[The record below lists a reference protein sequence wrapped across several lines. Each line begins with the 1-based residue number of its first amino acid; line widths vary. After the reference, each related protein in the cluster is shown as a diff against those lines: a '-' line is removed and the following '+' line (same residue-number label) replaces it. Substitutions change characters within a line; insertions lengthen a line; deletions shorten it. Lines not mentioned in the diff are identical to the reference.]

1 MFFKKNKN
9 DFELKTEEDS
19 SYYEYEDDTDFFRF
33 DNEEPINSSL
43 KYKAES
49 NIDSLDNNNDNSDY
63 VSTDFYNGYDQVD
76 EDDNADDNDNN
87 TTYTDD
93 STKSVGGIMLKVLNF
108 FLILVMAGAF
118 LVVFD
123 VVMVTKFNVG
133 PIFAIKVKTY
143 NDGGTKE
150 YAGIFYKVIKYKQTN
165 GRRDMVLG
173 SYKLSYSGEVYK
185 KSVLDLAILYR
196 DDFTNFSLL
205 EGKYV
210 VVTGKVLRVS
220 KEKQVVKL
228 IYEDSDNKY
237 QTIVT
242 FKMDKDANYDELKK
256 GNIVK
261 IAGVL
266 DDYSDNKQGIN
277 INMIMVLESRFLLF
291 FF

>member
-108 FLILVMAGAF
+108 FLILVI
-118 LVVFD
+118 FD

-173 SYKLSYSGEVYK
+173 SYKLSYAGEVYK

-256 GNIVK
+256 GNTVK

-277 INMIMVLESRFLLF
+277 INMINGTRK
-291 FF
+291 

>member
-49 NIDSLDNNNDNSDY
+49 NTDSLDNNDDNSDY
-63 VSTDFYNGYDQVD
+63 VSTDFYNSYDQV
-76 EDDNADDNDNN
+76 EVDDNIDDNS

-93 STKSVGGIMLKVLNF
+93 SNKSLGGIILKVLNF
-108 FLILVMAGAF
+108 FLILVMVGAF

-143 NDGGTKE
+143 NDGGTRE

-165 GRRDMVLG
+165 GRHDMVLG

-210 VVTGKVLRVS
+210 VVTGKVLSVS

-256 GNIVK
+256 GNTVK

-277 INMIMVLESRFLLF
+277 INMINGTRK
-291 FF
+291 

>member
-76 EDDNADDNDNN
+76 EDDNADDNDNS

-242 FKMDKDANYDELKK
+242 FKMDKDANYDGLKK
-256 GNIVK
+256 GNTVK
-261 IAGVL
+261 LAGVL

-277 INMIMVLESRFLLF
+277 INMINGTRK
-291 FF
+291 

>member
-63 VSTDFYNGYDQVD
+63 VSTDFYNGYDQV
-76 EDDNADDNDNN
+76 EVDDNADDNDNS

-93 STKSVGGIMLKVLNF
+93 SNKSVGGIMLKVLNF

-242 FKMDKDANYDELKK
+242 FKMDKDANYDGLKK

-277 INMIMVLESRFLLF
+277 INMINGTRK
-291 FF
+291 

>member
-118 LVVFD
+118 LIVFD

-210 VVTGKVLRVS
+210 VVTGKVLSVS

-242 FKMDKDANYDELKK
+242 FKMDKDANYDGLKK

-277 INMIMVLESRFLLF
+277 INMINGTRK
-291 FF
+291 

>member
-210 VVTGKVLRVS
+210 VVTGKVLSVS

-242 FKMDKDANYDELKK
+242 FKMDKDANYDGLKK

-277 INMIMVLESRFLLF
+277 INMINGTRK
-291 FF
+291 

>member
-9 DFELKTEEDS
+9 NFELKTEEDS

-93 STKSVGGIMLKVLNF
+93 STKSVGGIMLKVLNL

-242 FKMDKDANYDELKK
+242 FKMNKDANYDELKK
-256 GNIVK
+256 GNTVK

-277 INMIMVLESRFLLF
+277 INMINGTRK
-291 FF
+291 

>member
-49 NIDSLDNNNDNSDY
+49 NTDSLDNNDDNSDY

-165 GRRDMVLG
+165 GRHDMVLG

-277 INMIMVLESRFLLF
+277 INMINGTRK
-291 FF
+291 

>member
-49 NIDSLDNNNDNSDY
+49 NTDSLDNNDDNSDY
-63 VSTDFYNGYDQVD
+63 VSTDFYNSYDQV
-76 EDDNADDNDNN
+76 EVDDNIDDNDNS

-93 STKSVGGIMLKVLNF
+93 SNKSLGGIILKVLNF
-108 FLILVMAGAF
+108 FLILVMVGAF

-143 NDGGTKE
+143 NDGGTRE

-210 VVTGKVLRVS
+210 VVTGKVLSVS

-256 GNIVK
+256 ENTVK

-277 INMIMVLESRFLLF
+277 INMINGTRK
-291 FF
+291 

>member
-49 NIDSLDNNNDNSDY
+49 NTDSLDNNDDNSDY
-63 VSTDFYNGYDQVD
+63 VSTDFYNSYDQVD
-76 EDDNADDNDNN
+76 EDNNIDNT

-93 STKSVGGIMLKVLNF
+93 SNKSLCGIILKVLNF
-108 FLILVMAGAF
+108 FLILVMVGAF

-143 NDGGTKE
+143 NDGGTRE

-210 VVTGKVLRVS
+210 VVTGKVLSVS

-256 GNIVK
+256 GNTVK

-277 INMIMVLESRFLLF
+277 INMINGTRK
-291 FF
+291 

>member
-133 PIFAIKVKTY
+133 PIFAIKAKTY

-210 VVTGKVLRVS
+210 VVTGKVLSVS

-256 GNIVK
+256 GNTVK

-277 INMIMVLESRFLLF
+277 INMINGTRK
-291 FF
+291 

>member
-210 VVTGKVLRVS
+210 VVTGKVLSVS

-277 INMIMVLESRFLLF
+277 INMINGTRK
-291 FF
+291 

>member
-242 FKMDKDANYDELKK
+242 FKMDKDANYDGLKK

-277 INMIMVLESRFLLF
+277 INMINGTRK
-291 FF
+291 

>member
-33 DNEEPINSSL
+33 DNEEPISSSL

-165 GRRDMVLG
+165 GRHDMVLG

-277 INMIMVLESRFLLF
+277 INMINGTRK
-291 FF
+291 

>member
-49 NIDSLDNNNDNSDY
+49 NTDSLDNNDDNSDY
-63 VSTDFYNGYDQVD
+63 VSTDFYNSYDQV
-76 EDDNADDNDNN
+76 EVDDNIDDNDNS

-93 STKSVGGIMLKVLNF
+93 SNKSLGGIILKVLNF
-108 FLILVMAGAF
+108 FLILVMVGSF

-143 NDGGTKE
+143 NDGGTRE

-210 VVTGKVLRVS
+210 VVTGKVLSVS

-256 GNIVK
+256 GNTVK
-261 IAGVL
+261 ISGVL

-277 INMIMVLESRFLLF
+277 INMINGTRK
-291 FF
+291 

>member
-1 MFFKKNKN
+1 MNMKMI
-9 DFELKTEEDS
+9 LT
-19 SYYEYEDDTDFFRF
+19 
-33 DNEEPINSSL
+33 INSSL

-210 VVTGKVLRVS
+210 VFTGKVLRAS

-242 FKMDKDANYDELKK
+242 FKMDKDANYDGLKK

-277 INMIMVLESRFLLF
+277 INMINGTRK
-291 FF
+291 

>member
-173 SYKLSYSGEVYK
+173 NYKLSYSGEVYK

-256 GNIVK
+256 GNTVK

-277 INMIMVLESRFLLF
+277 INMINGARK
-291 FF
+291 

>member
-118 LVVFD
+118 FVVFD

-173 SYKLSYSGEVYK
+173 SYKLSYAGEVYK

-256 GNIVK
+256 GNTVK

-277 INMIMVLESRFLLF
+277 INMINGTRK
-291 FF
+291 

>member
-87 TTYTDD
+87 TTYNDD
-93 STKSVGGIMLKVLNF
+93 STKSLGGIILKVLNF

-210 VVTGKVLRVS
+210 VVTGKVLSVS

-256 GNIVK
+256 GNTVK

-277 INMIMVLESRFLLF
+277 INMINGTRK
-291 FF
+291 

>member
-196 DDFTNFSLL
+196 DDFTNLSLF

-277 INMIMVLESRFLLF
+277 INMINGTRK
-291 FF
+291 

>member
-49 NIDSLDNNNDNSDY
+49 NTDSLDNNDDNSDY

-242 FKMDKDANYDELKK
+242 FKMDKDANYDGLKK

-277 INMIMVLESRFLLF
+277 INMINGTRK
-291 FF
+291 

>member
-49 NIDSLDNNNDNSDY
+49 NTDSLDNNDDNSDY
-63 VSTDFYNGYDQVD
+63 VSTDFYNSYDQV
-76 EDDNADDNDNN
+76 EVDDNIDDNS

-93 STKSVGGIMLKVLNF
+93 SNKSLGGIILKVLNF
-108 FLILVMAGAF
+108 FLILVMVGAF

-173 SYKLSYSGEVYK
+173 NYKLSYSGEVYK

-256 GNIVK
+256 GNTVK

-277 INMIMVLESRFLLF
+277 INMINGTRK
-291 FF
+291 

>member
-143 NDGGTKE
+143 NDGGTKV

-210 VVTGKVLRVS
+210 VVTGKVLSVS
-220 KEKQVVKL
+220 KEKLVVKL

-256 GNIVK
+256 GNTVK

-277 INMIMVLESRFLLF
+277 INMINGTRK
-291 FF
+291 

>member
-185 KSVLDLAILYR
+185 KSMLDLAILYR

-210 VVTGKVLRVS
+210 VVTGKVLSVS

-256 GNIVK
+256 GNTVK

-277 INMIMVLESRFLLF
+277 INMINGTRK
-291 FF
+291 

>member
-49 NIDSLDNNNDNSDY
+49 NTDSLDNNDDNSDY
-63 VSTDFYNGYDQVD
+63 VSTDFYNGYDQV
-76 EDDNADDNDNN
+76 EVDDNADDNDNS

-93 STKSVGGIMLKVLNF
+93 SNKSVGGIMLKVLNF

-173 SYKLSYSGEVYK
+173 SYKLSYAGEVYK

-256 GNIVK
+256 GNTVK

-277 INMIMVLESRFLLF
+277 INMINGTRK
-291 FF
+291 

>member
-49 NIDSLDNNNDNSDY
+49 NTDSLDNNDDNSDY
-63 VSTDFYNGYDQVD
+63 VSTDFYNSYDQV
-76 EDDNADDNDNN
+76 EVDDNIDDNDNS

-93 STKSVGGIMLKVLNF
+93 SNKSFGGIILKVLNF
-108 FLILVMAGAF
+108 FLILVMVGAF

-143 NDGGTKE
+143 NDGGTRE

-210 VVTGKVLRVS
+210 VVTGKVLSVS

-256 GNIVK
+256 GNTVT

-277 INMIMVLESRFLLF
+277 INMINGTRK
-291 FF
+291 

>member
-49 NIDSLDNNNDNSDY
+49 NTDSLDNNDDNSDY

-173 SYKLSYSGEVYK
+173 SYKLSYAGEVYK

-210 VVTGKVLRVS
+210 VVTGKVLSVS

-256 GNIVK
+256 GNTVK

-277 INMIMVLESRFLLF
+277 INMINGTRK
-291 FF
+291 

>member
-210 VVTGKVLRVS
+210 VVTGKVLRAS

-228 IYEDSDNKY
+228 IYEDRDNKY

-242 FKMDKDANYDELKK
+242 FKMDKDANYDGLKK

-277 INMIMVLESRFLLF
+277 INMINGTRK
-291 FF
+291 

>member
-49 NIDSLDNNNDNSDY
+49 NTDSLDNNNDNSDY
-63 VSTDFYNGYDQVD
+63 VSTDFYNSYDQV
-76 EDDNADDNDNN
+76 EVDDNIDDNS

-93 STKSVGGIMLKVLNF
+93 SNKSLGGIILKVLNF
-108 FLILVMAGAF
+108 FLILVMVGAF

-143 NDGGTKE
+143 NDGGTRE

-210 VVTGKVLRVS
+210 VVTGKVLSVS

-256 GNIVK
+256 GNTVK

-266 DDYSDNKQGIN
+266 DDYSDDKQGIN
-277 INMIMVLESRFLLF
+277 INMINGTRK
-291 FF
+291 

>member
-76 EDDNADDNDNN
+76 EDDNADDNDNS

-93 STKSVGGIMLKVLNF
+93 SNKSLGGIMLKVLNF

-123 VVMVTKFNVG
+123 VVMVTKFNVE

-256 GNIVK
+256 GNTVK

-277 INMIMVLESRFLLF
+277 INMINGTRK
-291 FF
+291 

>member
-173 SYKLSYSGEVYK
+173 SYKLSYAGEVYK

-228 IYEDSDNKY
+228 IYEDSDYKY
-237 QTIVT
+237 ETIVT

-261 IAGVL
+261 ISGVL

-277 INMIMVLESRFLLF
+277 INMINGTRK
-291 FF
+291 

>member
-63 VSTDFYNGYDQVD
+63 VSIDFYNGYDQVD
-76 EDDNADDNDNN
+76 EDNNIDNT

-93 STKSVGGIMLKVLNF
+93 SNKSLGGIILKVLNF
-108 FLILVMAGAF
+108 FLILVMVGAF

-210 VVTGKVLRVS
+210 VVTGKVLSVS

-256 GNIVK
+256 GNTVK

-277 INMIMVLESRFLLF
+277 INMINGTRK
-291 FF
+291 

>member
-49 NIDSLDNNNDNSDY
+49 NTDSLDNNDDNSDY
-63 VSTDFYNGYDQVD
+63 VSTDFYNSYDQV
-76 EDDNADDNDNN
+76 EVDDNIDDNDNS

-93 STKSVGGIMLKVLNF
+93 SNKSFGGIILKVLNF
-108 FLILVMAGAF
+108 FLILVMVGAF

-143 NDGGTKE
+143 NDGGTRE

-196 DDFTNFSLL
+196 DDF
-205 EGKYV
+205 
-210 VVTGKVLRVS
+210 
-220 KEKQVVKL
+220 
-228 IYEDSDNKY
+228 
-237 QTIVT
+237 
-242 FKMDKDANYDELKK
+242 
-256 GNIVK
+256 
-261 IAGVL
+261 
-266 DDYSDNKQGIN
+266 
-277 INMIMVLESRFLLF
+277 
-291 FF
+291 

>member
-49 NIDSLDNNNDNSDY
+49 NTDSLDNNDDNSDY

-173 SYKLSYSGEVYK
+173 NYKLSYSGEVYK

-256 GNIVK
+256 GNTVK

-277 INMIMVLESRFLLF
+277 INMINGTRK
-291 FF
+291 

>member
-210 VVTGKVLRVS
+210 VVTGKVLSVS

-256 GNIVK
+256 GNTVK

-277 INMIMVLESRFLLF
+277 INMINGTRK
-291 FF
+291 

>member
-49 NIDSLDNNNDNSDY
+49 NTDSLDNNDDNSDY
-63 VSTDFYNGYDQVD
+63 VSTDFYNSYDQV
-76 EDDNADDNDNN
+76 EVDDNIDDNDNS

-93 STKSVGGIMLKVLNF
+93 SNKSFGGIILKVLNF
-108 FLILVMAGAF
+108 FLILVMVGAF

-173 SYKLSYSGEVYK
+173 NYKLSYSGEVYK

-256 GNIVK
+256 GNTVK

-277 INMIMVLESRFLLF
+277 INMINGTRK
-291 FF
+291 

>member
-49 NIDSLDNNNDNSDY
+49 NTYSLDNNDDNSDY
-63 VSTDFYNGYDQVD
+63 VSTDFYNSYDQV
-76 EDDNADDNDNN
+76 EVDDNIDDNDNS

-93 STKSVGGIMLKVLNF
+93 SNKSFGGIILKVLNF
-108 FLILVMAGAF
+108 FLILVMVGAF

-210 VVTGKVLRVS
+210 VVTGKVLSVS

-256 GNIVK
+256 GNTVK

-277 INMIMVLESRFLLF
+277 INMINGTRK
-291 FF
+291 

>member
-49 NIDSLDNNNDNSDY
+49 NTDSLDNNDDNSDY
-63 VSTDFYNGYDQVD
+63 VSTDFYNSYDQVD
-76 EDDNADDNDNN
+76 EDNNIDNT

-93 STKSVGGIMLKVLNF
+93 SNKSLGGIILKVLNF
-108 FLILVMAGAF
+108 FLILVMVGAF

-143 NDGGTKE
+143 NDGGTRE

-210 VVTGKVLRVS
+210 VVTGKVLSVS

-256 GNIVK
+256 GNTVK

-277 INMIMVLESRFLLF
+277 INTINGTRK
-291 FF
+291 

>member
-49 NIDSLDNNNDNSDY
+49 NTDSLDNNNDNSDY

-76 EDDNADDNDNN
+76 EDDNADDNDNS

-93 STKSVGGIMLKVLNF
+93 SNKSFGGIILKVLNF

-210 VVTGKVLRVS
+210 VVTGKVLSVS

-256 GNIVK
+256 GNTVK

-277 INMIMVLESRFLLF
+277 INMINGTRK
-291 FF
+291 